1 MKKFLFFISKIFYL
15 LGFLLISCSCCD
27 LFDDLENDF
36 NNVKTELK
44 IGKEVV
50 LAESK
55 ILGEGYWGKVFK
67 INENSC
73 LKIIKSENNLN
84 PLIPSDIKGENDITE
99 IKEFIISD
107 TLKNVKIEGIQ
118 KIESTYYTNN
128 YLFIKSK
135 FYKGPTLEK
144 YIEEQKGYEKKN
156 KIELVLKH
164 FLQIVTALKNL
175 HELNFVHLDLKSD
188 NLIFTDEKCEKLVII
203 DLGTARVEDENKEA
217 LKEQKEIIGSKRN
230 FSYNVAQSIINKEG
244 YSGKKYDIW
253 CLGLILYH
261 MYFGKELFPKYSLA
275 NILNASLSFGS
286 NLKYIKNVLNDRENF
301 NITQDSNVKTLDH
314 DSIIYTLLTHILTK
328 KDKYRWSLDDI
339 IKEIEKVI
347 PPLKTKSSYFF

>member
-36 NNVKTELK
+36 NRVKLNLE
-44 IGKEVV
+44 IKEKVV
-50 LAESK
+50 LSESK

-67 INENSC
+67 INEDSC
-73 LKIIKSENNLN
+73 LKIIKRENNLK
-84 PLIPSDIKGENDITE
+84 LVIPSDINNENDIQK
-99 IKEFIISD
+99 IKELSISD
-107 TLKNVKIEGIQ
+107 TLKNKKFKGVQEIEEIFFT
-118 KIESTYYTNN
+118 KN
-128 YLFIKSK
+128 YVFIKSK

-144 YIEEQKGYEKKN
+144 YIEEQKGYEKGN

-203 DLGTARVEDENKEA
+203 DLGTARVEDGNKEA

-301 NITQDSNVKTLDH
+301 NITQDSNVKTLDPN
-314 DSIIYTLLTHILTK
+314 SIIRTLLTNILTK
-328 KDKYRWSLDDI
+328 EDRDRWELDNI
-339 IKEIEKVI
+339 ITTIEKHLN
-347 PPLKTKSSYFF
+347 LKEKK

>member
-1 MKKFLFFISKIFYL
+1 MKKLLFFISKIFYL
-15 LGFLLISCSCCD
+15 LGFLLISCTCCN

-36 NNVKTELK
+36 NKVKTELK
-44 IGKEVV
+44 INEDVI

-73 LKIIKSENNLN
+73 LKIIKVNN
-84 PLIPSDIKGENDITE
+84 ENDIQE
-99 IKEFIISD
+99 IKELSIST
-107 TLKNVKIEGIQ
+107 TLKDKEIEGIQ
-118 KIESTYYTNN
+118 KIESTYNTNN
-128 YLFIKSK
+128 YVFIKSK

-144 YIEEQKGYEKKN
+144 YIEEQKGYEKGN

>member
-1 MKKFLFFISKIFYL
+1 MKRFLFFIRKIFYL
-15 LGFLLISCSCCD
+15 LGFLLISCTCCN

-36 NNVKTELK
+36 NKVKTELK
-44 IGKEVV
+44 INEDVI

-73 LKIIKSENNLN
+73 LKIIKVNN
-84 PLIPSDIKGENDITE
+84 ENDIQE
-99 IKEFIISD
+99 IKELSIST
-107 TLKNVKIEGIQ
+107 TLKDKEIEGIQ
-118 KIESTYYTNN
+118 KIESTYNTNN
-128 YLFIKSK
+128 YVFIKSK

-144 YIEEQKGYEKKN
+144 YIEEKKGYEKEN
-156 KIELVLKH
+156 KIKLVLKD

-188 NLIFTDEKCEKLVII
+188 NLIFTDEDCKELIII
-203 DLGTARVEDENKEA
+203 DLGTARTEDENNEL
-217 LKEQKEIIGSKRN
+217 LKEQTEILGTKRN
-230 FSYNVAQSIINKEG
+230 YSYNVAQSIINEKG

-261 MYFGKELFPKYSLA
+261 MYFGEELFPRYNFA
-275 NILNASLSFGS
+275 NILNAGLSFGS
-286 NLKYIKNVLNDRENF
+286 NLKYVENVLKDRENF
-301 NITQDSNVKTLDH
+301 DITQDSNVKTLDSNS
-314 DSIIYTLLTHILTK
+314 SIYNLLTHILTK
-328 KDKYRWSLDDI
+328 EDKYRWSLDDI

-347 PPLKTKSSYFF
+347 PPLKDEK

>member
-1 MKKFLFFISKIFYL
+1 MEI
-15 LGFLLISCSCCD
+15 
-27 LFDDLENDF
+27 
-36 NNVKTELK
+36 
-44 IGKEVV
+44 KEKVV
-50 LAESK
+50 LSESK

-84 PLIPSDIKGENDITE
+84 PLIPSDIKGENDIPE

-188 NLIFTDEKCEKLVII
+188 NLIFKDEKCEKLIII
-203 DLGTARVEDENKEA
+203 DLGTARIEDDKNNEF
-217 LKEQKEIIGSKRN
+217 KEQKEIIGTKRN
-230 FSYNVAQSIINKEG
+230 YSYNIAQSIINKKG

-261 MYFGKELFPKYSLA
+261 MYFGEKLFPKYNFA
-275 NILNASLSFGS
+275 NILNAGFSFGS
-286 NLKYIKNVLNDRENF
+286 NLEYIKNVLNDRENF
-301 NITQDSNVKTLDH
+301 DITQDSNVKTLEDN
-314 DSIIYTLLTHILTK
+314 SIIYTLLTHILTK
-328 KDKYRWSLDDI
+328 KDGDRWSLDDI
-339 IKEIEKVI
+339 IKEIEKH
-347 PPLKTKSSYFF
+347 LKSFKNEN